1 MMIKNIFF
9 TGFILLTLAACQKYN
24 VKIEGNIEGADKQ
37 QIYLDQLNVGG
48 IATIDSAKTNRA
60 GQFSFKMNVSLPTF
74 YTIRIGKQ
82 QAITL
87 LAEPD
92 QKIKIKVIIGLKVPK
107 VLYGS
112 NY

>member
-48 IATIDSAKTNRA
+48 IETIDSAKTNRA
-60 GQFSFKMNVSLPTF
+60 GQFSFKMNEMCIRDRLVSGTGFLA
-74 YTIRIGKQ
+74 G
-82 QAITL
+82 L
-87 LAEPD
+87 LYPCHD
-92 QKIKIKVIIGLKVPK
+92 CSSFHLR
-107 VLYGS
+107 
-112 NY
+112 

>member
-48 IATIDSAKTNRA
+48 IETIDSQRQTGPDN
-60 GQFSFKMNVSLPTF
+60 F
-74 YTIRIGKQ
+74 
-82 QAITL
+82 L
-87 LAEPD
+87 L
-92 QKIKIKVIIGLKVPK
+92 K
-107 VLYGS
+107 
-112 NY
+112 